1 MPLSP
6 YDAPQ
11 VIERSV
17 SLGRAI
23 RQAGG
28 LVVLVNVAFASGF
41 ADRLSQPVDAPS
53 PPGGLPADWSD
64 FAPEIASLPGDVI
77 VTKRQWGAFHGTEL
91 DLQLRRRGIT
101 TIVLGG
107 IATNFGVESTAREAW
122 QHGYAVIIAEDAC
135 TSIGPEMHSVRD
147 REDIPAPGA
156 RSLHGGDSC
165 GSASGVRPGNAAGL
179 GSADGLTLRR
189 STHPPAPPF
198 RGGERHSAIG
208 SASMMTWAKA

>member
-1 MPLSP
+1 MMSLSLDPRTTALVLIDLQKGVLSMPLSP

-28 LVVLVNVAFASGF
+28 LVVLVNVAFASSF

-122 QHGYAVIIAEDAC
+122 QHSYAVIIAEDAC
-135 TSIGPEMHSVRD
+135 TSIGPEMHQFAIEKILPRV
-147 REDIPAPGA
+147 A
-156 RSLHGGDSC
+156 RI
-165 GSASGVRPGNAAGL
+165 
-179 GSADGLTLRR
+179 R
-189 STHPPAPPF
+189 STAEILAALPA
-198 RGGERHSAIG
+198 G
-208 SASMMTWAKA
+208 SGPAMSPV

>member
-1 MPLSP
+1 MSAEFLAAMIWEAAMSLSLDPRTTALVLIDLQKGVLSMPLSP

-11 VIERSV
+11 IIERSV

-28 LVVLVNVAFASGF
+28 LVVLVNVAFANGF

-53 PPGGLPADWSD
+53 PPGGLPVDWSD

-122 QHGYAVIIAEDAC
+122 QHNYAVIIAEDAC
-135 TSIGPEMHSVRD
+135 TSIGPGMHQFAIEKILPRV
-147 REDIPAPGA
+147 A
-156 RSLHGGDSC
+156 RI
-165 GSASGVRPGNAAGL
+165 
-179 GSADGLTLRR
+179 R
-189 STHPPAPPF
+189 STAEILAALPA
-198 RGGERHSAIG
+198 G
-208 SASMMTWAKA
+208 